1 MSANSSIT
9 RSAILLTLT
18 GGVEFGLQMAIPMI
32 FVRHLEPSTFGQ
44 YRLLWLMAGTALAIA
59 PAFMPQSLFYF
70 LPRAKQGQKGLV
82 IGNVLAYLAVAS
94 CVVAL
99 ICSSW
104 NPLLPNVIRKLF
116 IDTNGL
122 SAIFLGSWVLVSV
135 MNVLP
140 IAEGRIRWQSNSN
153 ICLAI
158 FRTLLL
164 AAAAIFTHNIVWVVA
179 AMLVEALT
187 RVTMLLLY
195 LITRPSGG
203 NISAQFNS
211 MKKQI
216 SYSLPFACGNAFFL
230 LRIQA
235 DQWVVASMLPAALFA
250 IFSIGAVF
258 LPVST
263 LIRQPLINA
272 MMPRL
277 NNAYANGDFDEIR
290 RLIGKSSAATAIML
304 VPVAGAMFA
313 VTPELVQIIY
323 TERYVGAI
331 PIMHIYLVGMMMNVF
346 AVGHILPALDKG
358 RFAAGNNACC
368 LVISIVC
375 SVIGA
380 SQWGLIGAAFGSVFT
395 FAISEL
401 WSLKVVARTLGIGV
415 HELMPWRA
423 ITQSLL
429 GTWIG
434 VGGVKLLA
442 EMMHGT
448 TLSILAL
455 KGLAFLIFFTGI
467 FLALGGKKQLRLL
480 LGHRSGPSNRR
491 TDRNIL
497 WKNDETA
504 VTPSGPA
511 STKGSNDAKRISPRQ
526 Q

>member
-1 MSANSSIT
+1 
-9 RSAILLTLT
+9 
-18 GGVEFGLQMAIPMI
+18 
-32 FVRHLEPSTFGQ
+32 
-44 YRLLWLMAGTALAIA
+44 
-59 PAFMPQSLFYF
+59 
-70 LPRAKQGQKGLV
+70 
-82 IGNVLAYLAVAS
+82 
-94 CVVAL
+94 
-99 ICSSW
+99 
-104 NPLLPNVIRKLF
+104 
-116 IDTNGL
+116 
-122 SAIFLGSWVLVSV
+122 
-135 MNVLP
+135 
-140 IAEGRIRWQSNSN
+140 
-153 ICLAI
+153 
-158 FRTLLL
+158 
-164 AAAAIFTHNIVWVVA
+164 
-179 AMLVEALT
+179 
-187 RVTMLLLY
+187 
-195 LITRPSGG
+195 
-203 NISAQFNS
+203 
-211 MKKQI
+211 
-216 SYSLPFACGNAFFL
+216 
-230 LRIQA
+230 
-235 DQWVVASMLPAALFA
+235 
-250 IFSIGAVF
+250 
-258 LPVST
+258 
-263 LIRQPLINA
+263 
-272 MMPRL
+272 
-277 NNAYANGDFDEIR
+277 
-290 RLIGKSSAATAIML
+290 
-304 VPVAGAMFA
+304 
-313 VTPELVQIIY
+313 
-323 TERYVGAI
+323 
-331 PIMHIYLVGMMMNVF
+331 MHIYLVGMMMNVF